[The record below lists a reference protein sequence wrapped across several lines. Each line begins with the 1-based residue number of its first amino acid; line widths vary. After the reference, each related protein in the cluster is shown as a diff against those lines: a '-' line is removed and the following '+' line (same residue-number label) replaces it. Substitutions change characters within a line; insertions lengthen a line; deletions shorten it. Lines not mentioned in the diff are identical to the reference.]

1 MNVDLAIMRINKPN
15 FALNVIA
22 IVKNAMDLMLKI
34 VPNVQLQVLSTTFT
48 SKCVSILV
56 RMDTMP
62 MRLPEFVKFVRL
74 VCSVQHAKLT
84 SMEMFNAKHAVMDTI
99 CKLIKPAQQDVINTT
114 LKMNGTI
121 AVMPAIRTVE
131 TVQVLTNLPV

>member
-56 RMDTMP
+56 RMDT
-62 MRLPEFVKFVRL
+62 
-74 VCSVQHAKLT
+74 
-84 SMEMFNAKHAVMDTI
+84 I
-99 CKLIKPAQQDVINTT
+99 CKLTQPAQQDVINTT